1 MIKNCFVFGFNHQNT
16 SESDRSRVAL
26 TEELTM
32 QLMKLVDRNEVTSLI
47 VLNTCNRTECYGFG
61 NSAHL
66 MHTYFEM
73 MQLDESFKNRFM
85 LLSGEDALTYMFSV
99 AAGLQSQIIGDLEIL
114 GQFKNACKL
123 SKKSGLMDGFFERLM
138 NTCIQAAK
146 EVRSE
151 TKITNG
157 TVSLSYAA
165 IKLLNKI
172 GFTNQSTGSVL
183 MVGTG
188 AFGKNIA
195 RDLSVFLPKLDL
207 FVTNRTLSKAEAV
220 AKTYNGCV
228 VPYES
233 YQSELNSFTIIIS
246 AITNETGDYLIK
258 PSHFSGENSRIFID
272 LSVPK
277 VIDPDVQ
284 QLPNSYFHSIDDAAQ
299 IINES
304 LHQRKE
310 HLPLAEKIIQKYLVE
325 FVNWS
330 KLYEKRG
337 SISLWRTTLQNSVSM
352 CPILNKLEETE
363 KHRIVKKGL
372 AEFSLFLK
380 ENPNLP
386 NDPEFVVGHFRKHH
400 PALLANYYS
409 QPQKA
414 IAYGE

>member
-1 MIKNCFVFGFNHQNT
+1 MLENCFVFGFNHQNT

-26 TEELTM
+26 TEELTS
-32 QLMKLVDRNEVTSLI
+32 QLMSLMDKQEVSSLI
-47 VLNTCNRTECYGFG
+47 VLNTCNRTECYGWG
-61 NSAHL
+61 NSDHL
-66 MHTYFEM
+66 KVMYFKL
-73 MQLDESFKNRFM
+73 MQLDESLKERFM
-85 LLSGEDALTYMFSV
+85 LISGMDALNYIFSV

-114 GQFKNACKL
+114 GQFKQACKL
-123 SKKSGLMDGFFERLM
+123 SKKNGLIDGYFERVV

-165 IKLLNKI
+165 IKLLNKL
-172 GFTNQSTGSVL
+172 GYNNQSSGKVL

-207 FVTNRTLSKAEAV
+207 FVTNRTATKAEAV
-220 AKTYNGCV
+220 ANTYHGKV
-228 VPYES
+228 VPFES
-233 YQSELNSFTIIIS
+233 YLNELNSFQIIIS
-246 AITNETGDYLIK
+246 AITNDSGNYLINA
-258 PSHFSGENSRIFID
+258 SHFIGDHTRIFID

-277 VIDPDVQ
+277 VIDPVVG
-284 QLPNSYFHSIDDAAQ
+284 QLPNSSFHSIDDAAQ

-310 HLPLAEKIIQKYLVE
+310 HLPLAQKIIQKYLLE
-325 FVNWS
+325 FINWS

-337 SISLWRTTLQNSVSM
+337 SISLWRTTLLNSVTQ
-352 CPILNKLEETE
+352 CPVLNKLEESE
-363 KHRIVKKGL
+363 KQRIVRKGL

-380 ENPNLP
+380 EHPTLP
-386 NDPEFVVGHFRKHH
+386 NDPTFVVNHFRKHH
-400 PALLANYYS
+400 PTLLSNYYN
-409 QPQKA
+409 QPKKSVV
-414 IAYGE
+414 YEG